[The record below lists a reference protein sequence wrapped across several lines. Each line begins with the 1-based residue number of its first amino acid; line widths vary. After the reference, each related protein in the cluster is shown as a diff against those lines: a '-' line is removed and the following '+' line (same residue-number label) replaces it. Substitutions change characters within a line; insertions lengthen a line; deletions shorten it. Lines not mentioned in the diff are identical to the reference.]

1 MPEAK
6 TTRTRMG
13 LVEYCMGIQARNKRL
28 LPDQPDCSTA
38 LGFLEQ
44 AIKLGAGGI
53 QCSLKAADL
62 DTLDVFRKRL
72 DAAGLFFEASISLPK
87 DRSDAERF
95 ENDIK
100 RAKQAGASFAR
111 TAVATRKEDRSRKA
125 SRRAARSPG
134 SSTSIRSSCG
144 SRRRPTSPFPWKRSP
159 SCSSQAWGGSFR
171 NRPRSLLAVSTR
183 GSR

>member
-111 TAVATRKEDRSRKA
+111 TVMLGG
-125 SRRAARSPG
+125 RRYETFNSAQE
-134 SSTSIRSSCG
+134 
-144 SRRRPTSPFPWKRSP
+144 FE
-159 SCSSQAWGGSFR
+159 AWSER
-171 NRPRSLLAVSTR
+171 A
-183 GSR
+183 